1 MCTHR
6 DRHVLT
12 HSFPTRRP
20 SGLLAGWPV
29 LLVVDAEGAGQSVG
43 AVAHGLATFPGA
55 PPVAGVI
62 VNRVASDRHAAMIAE
77 GFGVLDLPLC
87 GMIRRDPALAVASRH
102 LGLVQAREDGALVA
116 RLDAVAALLQRK
128 RDGIGKRVLVR
139 VDPGGAR

>member
-20 SGLLAGWPV
+20 SGLLTGWPV
-29 LLVVDAEGAGQSVG
+29 LLVVDAEGAGQSVA

-77 GFGVLDLPLC
+77 GFGVLDLPLRSEEHTSELQSL
-87 GMIRRDPALAVASRH
+87 IRISYAVFCLKKKKH
-102 LGLVQAREDGALVA
+102 NQV
-116 RLDAVAALLQRK
+116 RK
-128 RDGIGKRVLVR
+128 SERV
-139 VDPGGAR
+139 

>member
-29 LLVVDAEGAGQSVG
+29 LLVVDAEGAGQSVA

-62 VNRVASDRHAAMIAE
+62 VNRVARDRHAAMIAE
-77 GFGVLDLPLC
+77 GLGVLDLPLC
-87 GMIRRDPALAVASRH
+87 GMIRRDPARA
-102 LGLVQAREDGALVA
+102 
-116 RLDAVAALLQRK
+116 
-128 RDGIGKRVLVR
+128 
-139 VDPGGAR
+139 GARSEERRAGKGWGGTCRSRVWPYPIKKK

>member
-29 LLVVDAEGAGQSVG
+29 LLVVDAEGAGQSVA

-77 GFGVLDLPLC
+77 GFGVLELPLC
-87 GMIRRDPALAVASRH
+87 GVIGRAPALAVASRH
-102 LGLVQAREDGALVA
+102 LGLVQARADGAPIVRAAGRARVA
-116 RLDAVAALLQRK
+116 QYVVIWVFAV
-128 RDGIGKRVLVR
+128 
-139 VDPGGAR
+139 